1 MNGTLKHTNIWNGL
15 ALLSR
20 CFNSNIISAN
30 KNNTA
35 IAPTYT
41 IRKRK
46 AKNSQF
52 RINNKIEEA
61 IKQTIKLT
69 IDWIEFLR
77 EITKIEDNVSKKE
90 NRWKNPFMN
99 IYVNNERESWTL
111 GI

>member
-1 MNGTLKHTNIWNGL
+1 M

-20 CFNSNIISAN
+20 CFNSNIINAN

-41 IRKRK
+41 IKKRK

-77 EITKIEDNVSKKE
+77 EITEIDDNVSKKE

-99 IYVNNERESWTL
+99 IYVNNERES
-111 GI
+111 